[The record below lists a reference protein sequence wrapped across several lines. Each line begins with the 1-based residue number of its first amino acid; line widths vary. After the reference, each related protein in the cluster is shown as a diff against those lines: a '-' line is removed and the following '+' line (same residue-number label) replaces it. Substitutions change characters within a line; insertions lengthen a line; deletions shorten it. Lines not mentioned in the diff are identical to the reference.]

1 MKITGVRAVLLSYY
15 LGPDSELVW
24 VGGRIESW
32 DAALVELVI
41 EDQFTGLGEVSQGI
55 MAAAAVPGVV
65 DCLRPYLLGLDFSEP
80 SEASRWL
87 RDRTA
92 FWSRGGLC
100 SGVIGAVEIA
110 AWDCAGKR
118 AGRPSYQLM
127 GDRQLAS
134 LEVYASGGLG
144 RTFEQVAA
152 WVVAQRNAGFGTVKF
167 RAMSD
172 PDTTVALLDYLVPEL
187 GGTRFVLDAVQ
198 GCASH
203 PWPTNDA
210 IRVGREVSARGG
222 LWYEEP
228 CRAEDVAGYA
238 AVRRTVD
245 VPVSGVESYAT
256 VAEFERL
263 MEADGVDLVQP
274 DAGMLPGPSAVKEV
288 AARATAAGLKCVP
301 HVWGSGVT
309 LMGNLHTAFATEGI
323 DMFEW
328 CTLPNPLREA
338 LMAAPPTFECG
349 RVLAPTTPG
358 LGVAISAELEDRY
371 PFRPGRGHVVT

>member
-1 MKITGVRAVLLSYY
+1 MKVTGVRAILLSYY
-15 LGPDSELVW
+15 MGPDTELVW

-32 DAALVELVI
+32 DAALVELVVD
-41 EDQFTGLGEVSQGI
+41 DQVTGLGEVSQGI

-65 DCLRPYLLGLDFSEP
+65 DALRPYLLGLEFSEP
-80 SEASRWL
+80 SEVSRTL

-100 SGVIGAVEIA
+100 SGVIGAAELA
-110 AWDCAGKR
+110 AWDCSGKQ

-127 GDRQLAS
+127 GERRLSS
-134 LEVYASGGLG
+134 LELYASGGLG
-144 RTFEQVAA
+144 RTFDQVAA
-152 WVVAQRNAGFGTVKF
+152 WASAQLDAGFGTVKF

-172 PDTTVALLDYLVPEL
+172 PDTTLALLAFLGPKL
-187 GGTRFVLDAVQ
+187 GGASFVLDAVQ

-203 PWPTNDA
+203 PWSTDDA

-228 CRAEDVAGYA
+228 CRAEDIAGYA
-238 AVRRTVD
+238 AVRRAVD
-245 VPVSGVESYAT
+245 VPVSGVESYGT

-263 MEADGVDLVQP
+263 IEADGVDLVQP
-274 DAGMLPGPSAVKEV
+274 DAGMLPGPSALQEV
-288 AARATAAGLKCVP
+288 AAGAVAAGLNCVP

-309 LMGNLHTAFATEGI
+309 LMGNLHTAFATEGVE
-323 DMFEW
+323 MLEW

-338 LMAAPPTFECG
+338 LIATPPTFECG
-349 RVLAPTTPG
+349 RVIAPTTPG
-358 LGVAISAELEDRY
+358 LGVGISAEIESRY
-371 PFRPGRGHVVT
+371 PFRLGSGHVVS

>member
-1 MKITGVRAVLLSYY
+1 MKITGVRAVLLTYY
-15 LGPDSELVW
+15 MGPESELVW

-41 EDQFTGLGEVSQGI
+41 DDQFTGLGEVSQGI

-65 DCLRPYLLGLDFSEP
+65 DCLRPYLLGLEFSEP
-80 SEASRWL
+80 SEVSRWL

-100 SGVIGAVEIA
+100 SGVIGAVELA
-110 AWDCAGKR
+110 AWDGAGKQ

-127 GDRQLAS
+127 SDRRLPS
-134 LEVYASGGLG
+134 LEAYASGGLG

-152 WVVAQRNAGFGTVKF
+152 WVVAQEDAGFRTVKF

-172 PDTTVALLDYLVPEL
+172 PKTTLALLDYLVPEL

-203 PWPTNDA
+203 PWSTDDA
-210 IRVGREVSARGG
+210 IRVGREISARGG

-228 CRAEDVAGYA
+228 CRAEDIAGYA
-238 AVRRTVD
+238 AVRRAVD
-245 VPVSGVESYAT
+245 VPVSGVESYGT

-263 MEADGVDLVQP
+263 IDANGVDLVQP
-274 DAGMLPGPSAVKEV
+274 DAGMLPGPSALREV
-288 AARATAAGLKCVP
+288 AARATAAGLSCVP

-309 LMGNLHTAFATEGI
+309 FMGNLHTAFATEGI
-323 DMFEW
+323 DMFEC
-328 CTLPNPLREA
+328 CTLLNPLREA
-338 LMAAPPTFECG
+338 LVAAPPIFECG

-358 LGVAISAELEDRY
+358 LGVAISSEVERRY
-371 PFRPGRGHVVT
+371 PFRLGGGHVVK